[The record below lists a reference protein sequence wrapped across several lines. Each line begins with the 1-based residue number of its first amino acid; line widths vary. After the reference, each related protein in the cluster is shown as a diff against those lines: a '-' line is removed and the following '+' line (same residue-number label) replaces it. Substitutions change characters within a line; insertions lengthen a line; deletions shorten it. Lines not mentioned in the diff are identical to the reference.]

1 MDAIEKVATDSE
13 GDEAG
18 LLDNSGDEQPPNTS
32 HDGTL
37 EAIRGMETKMV
48 DTLRNFAETLTTSIG
63 RLAPKRRSRSSSE
76 DADSSDTDRTPAQ
89 RQGEPSKKKR
99 RDDPTVEIDK
109 EVSELLSMSNKK
121 QSAKDV
127 AGSPTASTSAG
138 DAILAGIAND
148 FDLVDQCGEDIPEQL
163 ASLVDKLLQ
172 TKMSE
177 EKLKEKQN
185 NYLRPKNC
193 EKMIPTRVNAAIW
206 ARLQSDTRSRDIKM
220 QRVQCLLLKAVVA
233 QTRVTASLLKLKETT
248 SGATSP
254 QSDTAIVQA
263 IDAIAFAVQ
272 ANHKLNQRR
281 QELIRPDL
289 NEQYRQLCAE
299 HVPCTTELFGDD
311 LPKTLQ
317 DISTTNRVAQ
327 KLAGRGQRHYSSQS
341 YSYKGQSTRDY
352 PFPNAK
358 NERRKLCPQ
367 NFQRKRR
374 GGKRQQTQ

>member
-18 LLDNSGDEQPPNTS
+18 LLDNSGDEQPPNTPR
-32 HDGTL
+32 DGTL

-76 DADSSDTDRTPAQ
+76 DTDSSDTDRTPAQ
-89 RQGEPSKKKR
+89 RQGEPTKKKR
-99 RDDPTVEIDK
+99 RDDPTDGIDK

-121 QSAKDV
+121 QSAEDV
-127 AGSPTASTSAG
+127 AGSTTASTSAG

-172 TKMSE
+172 TKMNE

-254 QSDTAIVQA
+254 QSDTAIVHSC
-263 IDAIAFAVQ
+263 IAPLERS
-272 ANHKLNQRR
+272 H
-281 QELIRPDL
+281 LI
-289 NEQYRQLCAE
+289 
-299 HVPCTTELFGDD
+299 G
-311 LPKTLQ
+311 
-317 DISTTNRVAQ
+317 
-327 KLAGRGQRHYSSQS
+327 
-341 YSYKGQSTRDY
+341 
-352 PFPNAK
+352 
-358 NERRKLCPQ
+358 
-367 NFQRKRR
+367 
-374 GGKRQQTQ
+374 